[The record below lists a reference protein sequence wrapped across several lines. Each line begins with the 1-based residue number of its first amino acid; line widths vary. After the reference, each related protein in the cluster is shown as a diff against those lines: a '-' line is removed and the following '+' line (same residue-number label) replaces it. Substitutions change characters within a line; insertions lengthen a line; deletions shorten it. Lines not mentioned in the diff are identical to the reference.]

1 MNETQIS
8 YPRILPVGDAALTIE
23 FGNTIDLHLNQK
35 VIALE
40 HTLQSNQIAE
50 VIEWVPS
57 YRSLLVL
64 FDPWLAD
71 VSTIEAKLYRLLQ
84 NLPTK
89 LESSPRIIEIPV
101 QYGGESGP
109 DLEFVAEHSG
119 LTPQEVIEAHAK
131 PVYPIYMM
139 GFTPGF
145 PYLGGMDARIAAPR
159 LETPRTLVPAGS
171 VGIAGQQT
179 GIYSIDSP
187 GGWRIIGKTELLLY
201 DPARE
206 NPFLLSPGDQ
216 IRFVPIKDGSE

>member
-1 MNETQIS
+1 MNETKIS

-23 FGNTIDLHLNQK
+23 FGNTIDLQLNQK

-40 HTLQSNQIAE
+40 HALQSNQVAE

-64 FDPWLAD
+64 FDPWLGD

-109 DLEFVAEHSG
+109 DLEFVAEHSR
-119 LTPQEVIEAHAK
+119 LTPQEVIEVHAK

-187 GGWRIIGKTELLLY
+187 GGWRIIGKTELTLY